1 MQQNYFHQ
9 GNNEQH
15 PDRNAAN
22 VEGQHYAGA
31 PFSANHQQPYT
42 YQQHIHQEFTP
53 QHQEHSYDASIPQS
67 FRPQNHQQQQHY
79 YQQKQ
84 QQQQQQHQA
93 STNEINWVPKG
104 NDLYQLV
111 GWFCMLDSANKG
123 YAWEAQ
129 AISFL
134 SGFNLSKET
143 LRLIWGLVD
152 SQNTGCIDQK
162 QFYKIIRLVAISCSP
177 MYAGTAPSMEIYN
190 RTVEEIIPL
199 PPMSNSIMIPP
210 LSNFGYVSE

>member
-1 MQQNYFHQ
+1 
-9 GNNEQH
+9 
-15 PDRNAAN
+15 
-22 VEGQHYAGA
+22 
-31 PFSANHQQPYT
+31 
-42 YQQHIHQEFTP
+42 
-53 QHQEHSYDASIPQS
+53 
-67 FRPQNHQQQQHY
+67 
-79 YQQKQ
+79 
-84 QQQQQQHQA
+84 
-93 STNEINWVPKG
+93 
-104 NDLYQLV
+104 
-111 GWFCMLDSANKG
+111 MLDSANKG

-177 MYAGTAPSMEIYN
+177 TYAGTAPSMEIYN